1 MTALAHLWDRL
12 TVTGPVLATWLVAL
26 TAACALVIVLS
37 QRAWHVSRNV
47 VTIAHEGGHA
57 VVSLATGRRLDG
69 IRLHSDT
76 SGVTSSRGKTSGAGL
91 ILTTAAGYVT
101 PSLLGLAAAWLL
113 AARHATF
120 LLWLVLLLLAASFAA
135 MRNAYGVLAVLAT
148 AAVVLGVS
156 HFGSAE
162 AQELFAY
169 LVAWFLLFGGIRPVF
184 ELQSRR
190 RRGGALA
197 LRRGPAGPAHRR
209 AGRRMGVRVRRRVRA
224 GARRG
229 RRLAAARPFPLGAGR
244 TRASLGTSD
253 IAGRPQPVTGTP

>member
-12 TVTGPVLATWLVAL
+12 TAAGPVLATWLVAL
-26 TAACALVIVLS
+26 TAACALVTVLS

-47 VTIAHEGGHA
+47 VTLAHEGGHA

-76 SGVTSSRGKTSGAGL
+76 SGVTSSRGKTSRAGL

-101 PSLLGLAAAWLL
+101 PSLLGLGAAWLL

-120 LLWLVLLLLAASFAA
+120 LLWLALLLLAASFVA
-135 MRNAYGVLAVLAT
+135 MRNAYGVLAVLAS

-169 LVAWFLLFGGIRPVF
+169 LVAWFLLFGGVRPVF
-184 ELQSRR
+184 ELHSRR
-190 RRGGALA
+190 RRGGGLASDADQLALLTGVPGGAWVFLFAVVSVLALVVGGAWLLPGLAHWALA
-197 LRRGPAGPAHRR
+197 AHGHLS
-209 AGRRMGVRVRRRVRA
+209 AH
-224 GARRG
+224 
-229 RRLAAARPFPLGAGR
+229 
-244 TRASLGTSD
+244 
-253 IAGRPQPVTGTP
+253 